1 VLLIVI
7 IAAYAAVIAFGS
19 TLFAGVLRVGLLGVV
34 LLIGVRV
41 PGTGPRIRRLAIA
54 GVALGLVA
62 SAIGHVALTSVAV
75 MFLVLASIGAIARY
89 LWRSPDA
96 DIQHVGGAL
105 AVYLLLAML
114 FAVTHQLCAALLGP
128 PYLNGIGSATDAA
141 GYLYFSVVTITTV
154 GYGDISPGSDAARAV
169 AMAEALVG
177 QLYLVGV
184 VGAAVST
191 WARPRPDS
199 GH

>member
-7 IAAYAAVIAFGS
+7 VAAYAAVIAFGS

-41 PGTGPRIRRLAIA
+41 PGTGPRIRRLAA
-54 GVALGLVA
+54 VGVVLGLGA
-62 SAIGHVALTSVAV
+62 SVTGRVGLTSVAV
-75 MFLVLASIGAIARY
+75 ILLVLASIGSIARY
-89 LWRSPDA
+89 LWRTTDA
-96 DIQHVGGAL
+96 DVQHVGGAL

-114 FAVTHQLCAALLGP
+114 FAATHQLCATLLGQ
-128 PYLNGIGSATDAA
+128 PYLGGVDGATDVA

-154 GYGDISPGSDAARAV
+154 GYGDISPGSNAARAV
-169 AMAEALVG
+169 AMAEALIG

-191 WARPRPDS
+191 WSRRGPT
-199 GH
+199 H